1 MFARTIDDEYAQ
13 IVRHNLDRLVW
24 GRLVSNAC
32 YRFAPPFI
40 AVIARGLDVSVAQ
53 MGVALMI
60 GEFAGLLSPVLGRIV
75 DRSNR
80 LVVMMTGIFGITA
93 AVIGAATSLSI
104 VQFAISMCVLSGS
117 KVLFDTALIVWVNDH
132 VPYERRGRIVGVIE
146 TSWALSLFIG
156 VAIMGIATALISWRA
171 GFIVGALGMLV
182 TGSLIAASL
191 PRHEAHAPISTHAK
205 GKVPPR
211 GYFVFACAFLL
222 MGASQCLGITFGP
235 WFEDEFNFSSFAI
248 IAVVIVMGV
257 FELVSSVGSA
267 RVTDTWGKERS
278 VRRGALLMVV
288 ATLVMAFATTTSIVA
303 VPMLILFIL
312 GFEFALVS
320 MLPLAANIV
329 PTAGG
334 IGLGLTV
341 GAGTCGRA
349 VFSTIATSLY
359 DSVGPVGPALTA
371 GALSAIAALMIVA
384 YQRSVKSTE

>member
-1 MFARTIDDEYAQ
+1 
-13 IVRHNLDRLVW
+13 
-24 GRLVSNAC
+24 
-32 YRFAPPFI
+32 
-40 AVIARGLDVSVAQ
+40 
-53 MGVALMI
+53 
-60 GEFAGLLSPVLGRIV
+60 
-75 DRSNR
+75 
-80 LVVMMTGIFGITA
+80 
-93 AVIGAATSLSI
+93 
-104 VQFAISMCVLSGS
+104 
-117 KVLFDTALIVWVNDH
+117 
-132 VPYERRGRIVGVIE
+132 
-146 TSWALSLFIG
+146 
-156 VAIMGIATALISWRA
+156 
-171 GFIVGALGMLV
+171 
-182 TGSLIAASL
+182 
-191 PRHEAHAPISTHAK
+191 
-205 GKVPPR
+205 
-211 GYFVFACAFLL
+211 

>member
-1 MFARTIDDEYAQ
+1 MFAWSIDNEYAP
-13 IVRHNLDRLVW
+13 IVRQNLDRLVW
-24 GRLVSNAC
+24 GRLISNAC

-40 AVIARGLDVSVAQ
+40 AVIARGLDVSVSQ
-53 MGVALMI
+53 MGIALMI
-60 GEFAGLLSPVLGRIV
+60 GEFAGLSSPLLGRIV
-75 DRSNR
+75 DRGNR
-80 LVVMMTGIFGITA
+80 LITMMVGMAGITL
-93 AVIGAATSLSI
+93 AVIGAATSTSLI
-104 VQFAISMCVLSGS
+104 QFAVSMCVMTGS

-156 VAIMGIATALISWRA
+156 VAVMGIATALISWRA
-171 GFIVGALGMLV
+171 GFIVGAIGMLV
-182 TGSLIAASL
+182 TAALISASL
-191 PRHEAHAPISTHAK
+191 PRHDAHAPVAEHAS
-205 GKVPPR
+205 GKVPVR
-211 GYFVFACAFLL
+211 GYLVFACAFLL

-248 IAVVIVMGV
+248 IAVVITLGV
-257 FELVSSVGSA
+257 FELASSIGSA
-267 RVTDTWGKERS
+267 RVTDVWGKEVS
-278 VRRGALLMVV
+278 VLRGAGLMTA
-288 ATLVMAFATTTSIVA
+288 ATLIMAFIPHVSFVA
-303 VPMLILFIL
+303 VPMLVLFIM

-359 DSVGPVGPALTA
+359 DSVGPVGPAISA
-371 GALSAIAALMIVA
+371 GLLSLFAVA
-384 YQRSVKSTE
+384 MMTLYQRSAR